1 MHWRCVPLFEQN
13 IIMKKITF
21 ISLFFVAFSNS
32 FGQSKYIKLNIDST
46 TKFYLTYYYKSKFN
60 SDYIWNDTVQ
70 YVSRKISENKFYLD
84 KLVNKRK
91 EWTRIYS
98 IELASDSMHI
108 KALIRGI
115 RGKAKIQHKVE
126 PYYNSFLVDK

>member
-1 MHWRCVPLFEQN
+1 
-13 IIMKKITF
+13 MKQITL
-21 ISLFFVAFSNS
+21 ISFFFAVFSNS

-60 SDYIWNDTVQ
+60 SDYIWNDSVQ
-70 YVSRKISENKFYLD
+70 YVSRIINENKFYLD

-91 EWTRIYS
+91 EWTRIYN
-98 IELASDSMHI
+98 IELASDSVHI
-108 KALIRGI
+108 KALTRGI
-115 RGKAKIQHKVE
+115 SGKAKIQHKVE

>member
-1 MHWRCVPLFEQN
+1 
-13 IIMKKITF
+13 
-21 ISLFFVAFSNS
+21 
-32 FGQSKYIKLNIDST
+32 
-46 TKFYLTYYYKSKFN
+46 
-60 SDYIWNDTVQ
+60 
-70 YVSRKISENKFYLD
+70 VSRKISENKFYLD